1 MSAFSGPSVQPVMQV
16 LDVLCA
22 DCKCVNDAPAWGI
35 EMGFA
40 VSGDTLR

>member
-1 MSAFSGPSVQPVMQV
+1 MSAFGRPSVQPVIQI

-22 DCKCVNDAPAWGI
+22 DYQCVNDSPAQGT

-40 VSGDTLR
+40 VSGDTFC

>member
-1 MSAFSGPSVQPVMQV
+1 MSAFSGPSVQPVMQI

-22 DCKCVNDAPAWGI
+22 DCKCVSDPPAWGT